1 MTTDVRAHNPPHQE
15 HHYHTEGGLG
25 LIIGLVAVIILV
37 VLFFLYALPALR
49 TDRVGADTNDNSIV
63 PENRIEIKTQ

>member
-15 HHYHTEGGLG
+15 HHYQTEGGLG

-49 TDRVGADTNDNSIV
+49 TDRVGTGTDNNIV